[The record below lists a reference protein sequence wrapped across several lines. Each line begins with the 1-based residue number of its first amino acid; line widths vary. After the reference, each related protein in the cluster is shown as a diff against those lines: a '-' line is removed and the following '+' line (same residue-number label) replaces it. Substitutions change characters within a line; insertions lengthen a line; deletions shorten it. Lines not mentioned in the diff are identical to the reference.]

1 MSAVKNKTD
10 SLPSESEAR
19 SRIIGGARKHFFAHG
34 FRNVTMDDI
43 ARELGMSKKTLYA
56 HFKSK
61 PELLEA
67 AIQDKLSHFDADLAA
82 VEIKHEGSFE
92 ATLREFLA
100 CMQSHAGELTPSFVR
115 DMKSVAVELWTTVES
130 RRAAILERYF
140 GKLFKDGR
148 KSGLIRDDLPP
159 KLILEVMLGLI
170 QIILNPQKVTELNLT
185 PQSALA
191 QTLSIV
197 LNGVFASERAPK
209 R

>member
-1 MSAVKNKTD
+1 MSALKNKAD
-10 SLPSESEAR
+10 SPPSESEAR
-19 SRIIGGARKHFFAHG
+19 ARIIGGARKHFFAHG

-43 ARELGMSKKTLYA
+43 ARELRMSKKTLYA
-56 HFKSK
+56 HFNSK

-67 AIQDKLSHFDADLAA
+67 AIHDKLSHFDADLAA
-82 VEIKHEGSFE
+82 VESKYEGDFE
-92 ATLREFLA
+92 ATLREFLS
-100 CMQSHAGELTPSFVR
+100 CMQRQARELTPSFIR
-115 DMKSVAVELWTTVES
+115 DMKSVAVELWTTVET

-148 KSGLIRDDLPP
+148 KSGLIRADLPP

-185 PQSALA
+185 PQTALA

>member
-1 MSAVKNKTD
+1 MSAFKNKAD
-10 SLPSESEAR
+10 SPPSDSEAR
-19 SRIIGGARKHFFAHG
+19 ARIIAGARKHFFAHG

-67 AIQDKLSHFDADLAA
+67 AIQDKLSNFDADLAA
-82 VEIKHEGSFE
+82 VEAKYEGDFE
-92 ATLREFLA
+92 STLREFLA
-100 CMQSHAGELTPSFVR
+100 CMQRHAGELSPSFVR
-115 DMKSVAVELWTTVES
+115 DMKSVAVELWKTVES

-148 KSGLIRDDLPP
+148 KSGLIRADLPP
-159 KLILEVMLGLI
+159 KLIMEVMLGLI
-170 QIILNPQKVTELNLT
+170 QVILNPQKVTELNLT
-185 PQSALA
+185 PQTALI